1 MSPWWWVLVGLAA
14 WLTPGVLVVLMLGW
28 VLWRD
33 PEKPA
38 KHLKPPQVASNVEGA
53 GRCGTGRATSLG
65 SNKAGPPVA
74 DR

>member
-38 KHLKPPQVASNVEGA
+38 KHRKPP
-53 GRCGTGRATSLG
+53 
-65 SNKAGPPVA
+65 
-74 DR
+74 